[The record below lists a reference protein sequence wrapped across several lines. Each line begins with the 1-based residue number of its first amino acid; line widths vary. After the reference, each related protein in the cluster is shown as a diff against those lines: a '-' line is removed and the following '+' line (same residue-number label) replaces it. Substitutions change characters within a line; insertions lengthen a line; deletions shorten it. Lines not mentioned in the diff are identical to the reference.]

1 MTTRKVLV
9 TGGAGYIG
17 SILVQELLL
26 AGFEVCVYDRF
37 FFGNNFSQHPN
48 LTTVQG
54 DVRNIPENLF
64 SNVFGVLDL
73 AALSNDPS
81 GEMMPTKTLDI
92 NYRARR
98 RVQELASSNKVS
110 KYILASSCSVYGFQ
124 DGVLDETASVNP
136 LTTYA
141 SANLLAE
148 EAALTLGKKGTDM
161 CITILRQATVYGL
174 SPRMRFDLAI
184 NGMTLGLYQDG
195 VIPLMRD
202 GSQWRPFVHVRD
214 TSKAFLKVLDAKS
227 EIVNQEIFN
236 VGSDAQN
243 FQILQL
249 AELVAK
255 GLGKPLK
262 YEFYGEVDVRSYRV
276 NFEKIARV
284 LDFRATHNVES
295 AALEISQALD
305 KGDLVPDIRTK
316 TLQWYQELEKWNDRI
331 KQVAPDG
338 FIL

>member
-1 MTTRKVLV
+1 
-9 TGGAGYIG
+9 
-17 SILVQELLL
+17 
-26 AGFEVCVYDRF
+26 
-37 FFGNNFSQHPN
+37 
-48 LTTVQG
+48 
-54 DVRNIPENLF
+54 
-64 SNVFGVLDL
+64 
-73 AALSNDPS
+73 
-81 GEMMPTKTLDI
+81 
-92 NYRARR
+92 
-98 RVQELASSNKVS
+98 
-110 KYILASSCSVYGFQ
+110 
-124 DGVLDETASVNP
+124 
-136 LTTYA
+136 
-141 SANLLAE
+141 
-148 EAALTLGKKGTDM
+148 
-161 CITILRQATVYGL
+161 
-174 SPRMRFDLAI
+174 
-184 NGMTLGLYQDG
+184 
-195 VIPLMRD
+195 
-202 GSQWRPFVHVRD
+202 
-214 TSKAFLKVLDAKS
+214 VLDAKR

-284 LDFRATHNVES
+284 LDFKATHKVES

-316 TLQWYQELEKWNDRI
+316 TLQWYQELEKWNNRI

>member
-1 MTTRKVLV
+1 
-9 TGGAGYIG
+9 
-17 SILVQELLL
+17 
-26 AGFEVCVYDRF
+26 
-37 FFGNNFSQHPN
+37 
-48 LTTVQG
+48 
-54 DVRNIPENLF
+54 
-64 SNVFGVLDL
+64 
-73 AALSNDPS
+73 
-81 GEMMPTKTLDI
+81 
-92 NYRARR
+92 
-98 RVQELASSNKVS
+98 
-110 KYILASSCSVYGFQ
+110 
-124 DGVLDETASVNP
+124 
-136 LTTYA
+136 
-141 SANLLAE
+141 
-148 EAALTLGKKGTDM
+148 
-161 CITILRQATVYGL
+161 
-174 SPRMRFDLAI
+174 
-184 NGMTLGLYQDG
+184 MTLGLYQDG

-284 LDFRATHNVES
+284 LDFRTTHNVES

-316 TLQWYQELEKWNDRI
+316 TLQWYQELEKWNNRI